1 MNSLKRIKK
10 LISIKENL
18 LLDKKYKK
26 LIKKGIKINSIFK
39 FLLKVLDASN
49 LVIIK
54 WDVQEKIA
62 QIEKIFVNTKIFW
75 LYSLPNQKL
84 KKKSYK
90 GNITKIKIGMIL
102 KNIFRTKLKL
112 ILLFFFCDKFGN
124 K

>member
-26 LIKKGIKINSIFK
+26 LIKRGIKMNSIFK

-54 WDVQEKIA
+54 CDVQEKIA
-62 QIEKIFVNTKIFW
+62 QIEKILVNTKIV
-75 LYSLPNQKL
+75 
-84 KKKSYK
+84 
-90 GNITKIKIGMIL
+90 
-102 KNIFRTKLKL
+102 
-112 ILLFFFCDKFGN
+112 
-124 K
+124 

>member
-54 WDVQEKIA
+54 CDVQEKIA
-62 QIEKIFVNTKIFW
+62 KKEKILVNTKIV
-75 LYSLPNQKL
+75 
-84 KKKSYK
+84 
-90 GNITKIKIGMIL
+90 
-102 KNIFRTKLKL
+102 
-112 ILLFFFCDKFGN
+112 
-124 K
+124 